1 MDPTHFSAIRY
12 HYQRTTEFLLDDKA
26 LGTFP
31 EISNKDLQDFQEIYG
46 ESAFVCRYLHCVF
59 STDGFE
65 SPSQRAKHESQHQR
79 RFRCAHSSCFSFST
93 GFITRNLLNKHN
105 ERYHPAIVEGPSLAE
120 SLALPPRAPQSMTVD
135 MTSQHQLMP
144 QQQKGMNQMAWA
156 QFQAM
161 RGNPM
166 RPVNLPKHLQQQ
178 QQQAEHSLLQQQAQ
192 QKVRNS
198 LRSYTSVLGRS
209 ASTLRLG

>member
-26 LGTFP
+26 LVTFP
-31 EISNKDLQDFQEIYG
+31 EISNKDFQDFREIYG
-46 ESAFVCRYLHCVF
+46 GSAFVCRYLHCVF

-79 RFRCAHSSCFSFST
+79 RFRCAYSFCFSFST
-93 GFITRNLLNKHN
+93 GFVARNLLNKHN
-105 ERYHPAIVEGPSLAE
+105 EKYHPAIVEGPSLAE
-120 SLALPPRAPQSMTVD
+120 SLALPQRAPQSMTTG
-135 MTSQHQLMP
+135 MNP
-144 QQQKGMNQMAWA
+144 QQRLMSPQQNGMNQMAQA

-161 RGNPM
+161 RGNPKG
-166 RPVNLPKHLQQQ
+166 PVKLPQHLQA
-178 QQQAEHSLLQQQAQ
+178 QQQAEYNLQQKQAQ
-192 QKVRNS
+192 QVRNS
-198 LRSYTSVLGRS
+198 LRSYSSILGRS